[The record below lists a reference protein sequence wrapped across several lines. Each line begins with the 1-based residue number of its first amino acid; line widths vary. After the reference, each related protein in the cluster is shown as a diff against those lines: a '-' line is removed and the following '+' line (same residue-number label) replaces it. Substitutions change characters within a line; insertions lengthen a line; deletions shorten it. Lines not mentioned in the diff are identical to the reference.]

1 MMTALLEVVPELFN
15 ITLLLLHIPQ
25 LHDGC
30 LLYPLNLGLLILQAK
45 YQIELVRLSM
55 AGSPTLASSFCCQAP

>member
-1 MMTALLEVVPELFN
+1 MMTALLEVVPELFD

-30 LLYPLNLGLLILQAK
+30 LLYPLNLGLLILQANH
-45 YQIELVRLSM
+45 QIELV
-55 AGSPTLASSFCCQAP
+55 A